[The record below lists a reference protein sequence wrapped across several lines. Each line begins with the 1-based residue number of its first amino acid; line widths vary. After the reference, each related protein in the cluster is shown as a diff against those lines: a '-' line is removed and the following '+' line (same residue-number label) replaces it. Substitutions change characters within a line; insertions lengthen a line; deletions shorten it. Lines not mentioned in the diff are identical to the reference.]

1 MVRHLLALLALAGAA
16 LWQPAQAP
24 AQQPRPEFETGQV
37 TIETQHGGSF
47 TFDVELALTRGQQ
60 TYGLMFVE
68 DMPQDAGMLFIF
80 PQEGPRSFWMR
91 NTLIP
96 LDMIFIRGDGTIANV
111 VQRAEPQTDTPR
123 RSEGPVAAVL
133 EVNGGLTALLGIGV
147 GDRVIL
153 ENAAE
158 E

>member
-1 MVRHLLALLALAGAA
+1 MLRHLFAFLVLAGAS
-16 LWQPAQAP
+16 LWPPAEAP

-47 TFDVELALTRGQQ
+47 TFDVELALNRGQQ

-80 PQEGPRSFWMR
+80 PEEGPRSFWMR

-96 LDMIFIRGDGTIANV
+96 LDMIFIRADGTIANV

-123 RSEGPVAAVL
+123 RSDGPVAAVL
-133 EVNGGLTALLGIGV
+133 EVNGGLTALLGIAA

-153 ENAAE
+153 EGAE
-158 E
+158 GN